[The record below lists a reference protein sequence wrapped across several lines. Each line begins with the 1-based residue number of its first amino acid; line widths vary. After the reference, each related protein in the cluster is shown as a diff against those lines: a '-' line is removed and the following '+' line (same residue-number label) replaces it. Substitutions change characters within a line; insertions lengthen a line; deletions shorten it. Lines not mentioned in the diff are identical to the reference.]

1 MVAPVCCLENR
12 KGSFMVSRQLLLSNS
27 AVGAWRVSCLPAGPS
42 SRHSTGLGGYFLN
55 LPALWYFPTCE
66 FFSRSFCYY
75 IPKALVVGKNALSL
89 SPVCA
94 FFLDWLA
101 CSASFF
107 CHKLTFPGRA
117 THLQIRSF
125 YPARPP
131 SFQRFS
137 ADLHTSHLI
146 WEKELILASVGL

>member
-1 MVAPVCCLENR
+1 MAPVCCLENR

-94 FFLDWLA
+94 FFLGWLA
-101 CSASFF
+101 CSALSSAMNSHSQEGPHI
-107 CHKLTFPGRA
+107 CRSDPSTQPDRPGSSVTLRIC
-117 THLQIRSF
+117 TLPTLSGKRSLF
-125 YPARPP
+125 
-131 SFQRFS
+131 
-137 ADLHTSHLI
+137 
-146 WEKELILASVGL
+146 